1 MKAPVRRRG
10 WLALAVSLA
19 LHAGL
24 ILGLTRLPGRTA
36 PASTADAGPVVLHLV
51 AEEDEREPST
61 FLVPDPGRG
70 AVKAAQPARS
80 AEAGPAPAVGVRQ
93 GDESIIP
100 VTHQVEQAAA
110 PGGVHPDLLAPPTG
124 QGGGAGDGGG
134 TAGFFAAGTQ
144 ARSVVYVIDRSA
156 SMGPGGLLKA
166 AVRELCTSL
175 ARLPAGTRFQVILYH
190 DQAELLIRDR
200 TNLVPASPEM
210 TGRAAQLLEAVRA
223 EGGTNHL
230 QALRLAL
237 SLAPEVVYLLTDADD
252 LSHADRALVTQLNR
266 NRSRAVIHTIELN
279 TSNRDRTDMPLQV
292 LAREN
297 RGRYQAVDLPR

>member
-1 MKAPVRRRG
+1 MIAPVPRPVRRRG

-24 ILGLTRLPGRTA
+24 VLILTRFPGRTA
-36 PASTADAGPVVLHLV
+36 PAPAAGTGPVALHLI
-51 AEEDEREPST
+51 AEEDEHEPST
-61 FLVPDPGRG
+61 FLVSDPGQG
-70 AVKAAQPARS
+70 TAKTAQAARS
-80 AEAGPAPAVGVRQ
+80 AEAGPAPEVGVHQ
-93 GDESIIP
+93 GDENIIP
-100 VTHQVEQAAA
+100 VTHQVQQAAV

-124 QGGGAGDGGG
+124 QGSGAGGG
-134 TAGFFAAGTQ
+134 TAGFFAVGTQ

-166 AVRELCTSL
+166 AVRELCASL
-175 ARLPAGTRFQVILYH
+175 ARLPAGTRFQVVLYH
-190 DQAELLIRDR
+190 DQAELLVRDR
-200 TNLVPASPEM
+200 TQLVPASPE
-210 TGRAAQLLEAVRA
+210 TIERAARLLEAVRA

-237 SLAPEVVYLLTDADD
+237 SLTPEVVYLLTDADD
-252 LSHADRALVTQLNR
+252 LSHADRAVVTRLNR
-266 NRSRAVIHTIELN
+266 GRAVIHTIELN

-297 RGRYQAVDLPR
+297 RGRYQAVDLRR